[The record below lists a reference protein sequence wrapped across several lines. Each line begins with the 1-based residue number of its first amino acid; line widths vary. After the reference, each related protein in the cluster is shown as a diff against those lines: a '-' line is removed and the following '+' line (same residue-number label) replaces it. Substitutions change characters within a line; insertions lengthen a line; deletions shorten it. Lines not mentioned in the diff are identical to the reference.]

1 MMIDAHLSLVKL
13 DADLQCIV
21 KNLSQIVKRD
31 CYLLELFQR
40 RLYGPLQGTV
50 SQDAIE
56 AFQSKGKQSRG
67 SGRYGREWRKMVD
80 QIELGVGEYAVEI
93 LEI

>member
-1 MMIDAHLSLVKL
+1 MIIDSHLSLVKL
-13 DADLQCIV
+13 DADLYLIV

-31 CYLLELFQR
+31 SYLLELFQK
-40 RLYGPLQGTV
+40 RLRGPLQATV
-50 SQDAIE
+50 SHEAIE
-56 AFQSKGKQSRG
+56 AFQSKGKPSRG
-67 SGRYGREWRKMVD
+67 GRHGREWKKMVN